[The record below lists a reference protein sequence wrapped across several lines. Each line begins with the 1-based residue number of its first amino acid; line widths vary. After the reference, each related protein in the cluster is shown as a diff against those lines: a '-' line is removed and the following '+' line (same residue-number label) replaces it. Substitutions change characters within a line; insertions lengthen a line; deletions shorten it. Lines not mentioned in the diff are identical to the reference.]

1 MPKKSI
7 ASDATPLVVQEH
19 IQTWGSAIRAQR
31 MFLRITSAQLAS
43 RIGVSLPTVARME
56 KGDPGVAVGSYLSAL
71 FALGLSSAAVPALNP
86 ELWQAAAKKRVRPTR
101 AETGDELGYF

>member
-19 IQTWGSAIRAQR
+19 IQTWGLAIRAQR
-31 MFLRITSAQLAS
+31 MLLRITSAQLAS

-71 FALGLSSAAVPALNP
+71 FALGLSSAALPALNP
-86 ELWQAAAKKRVRPTR
+86 ELCQVAAKKRVRPTR
-101 AETGDELGYF
+101 VETGDELGYF